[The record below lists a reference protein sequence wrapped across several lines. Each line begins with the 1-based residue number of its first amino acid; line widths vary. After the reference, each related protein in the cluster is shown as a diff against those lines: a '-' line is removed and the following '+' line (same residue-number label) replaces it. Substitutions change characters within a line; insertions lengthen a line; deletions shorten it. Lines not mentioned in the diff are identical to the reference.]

1 MVISKESVNRLSN
14 QTQTFSYQNHYK
26 QPNIP
31 LTLKRGSLMH
41 LRKDIRDIGRFEHI
55 LGVFL
60 EEGLGYFLAKA
71 DLKSHLP
78 FLKRIKP
85 HFPINDKTEQ
95 AIRLRKSFEKLGP
108 TFVKLGQLLS
118 LRPDLVPIEYSQEF
132 AKLQD
137 HVPSFPY
144 AQVKSIIE
152 EDLKK
157 PLSKVFKS
165 FDKNPVASASIAQV
179 HKAVLPSGK
188 VVAVK
193 VQRPE
198 VKDIIDL
205 DLDIMFF
212 IAKELEKHVEAL
224 RSYRPTE
231 VVKEFALWTRR
242 ELNFEIEAHNA
253 VRLAEIMADNSR
265 IKVPKVYHEC
275 SSKRIL
281 VMDFIEGVKI
291 DNLEALKSF
300 HISTKKISLIYFNS
314 IMEQMLLHG
323 FFHADPHPANIY
335 VQKSGKLVFFDYG
348 IMGELP
354 LADRKKMV
362 AFIESLPKKDPQ
374 RSVDIML
381 SLAKETRPESL
392 AEFKRESLR
401 IMSEVY
407 NSTIQ
412 EKSPVRALYEVIILG
427 TRYGVVFDPNH
438 VLMVKSA
445 YQAEG
450 LALKLN
456 PQFKISD
463 GLMEFADKFVK
474 QKYSPAKIYSE
485 AKRIFWDN
493 KDLLLELPEHI
504 IKIMQRLERDEPAQ
518 QLNVAQL
525 EEVEREWEYL
535 SWKRNVGLIISALI
549 IAAAVLFYLEGRKE
563 LWGIPLSVILLVCA
577 VLLTVY
583 FLVTRKNHEPEPIQE
598 VEK

>member
-1 MVISKESVNRLSN
+1 
-14 QTQTFSYQNHYK
+14 
-26 QPNIP
+26 
-31 LTLKRGSLMH
+31 MH

-60 EEGLGYFLAKA
+60 EEGLGYYLAKA

-78 FLKRIKP
+78 FIKRIKP
-85 HFPINDKTEQ
+85 HLPVNDKIEQ

-118 LRPDLVPIEYSQEF
+118 LRPDLVPPEYSQEF
-132 AKLQD
+132 VKLQD

-144 AQVKSIIE
+144 VQVKQIIE

-157 PLSKVFKS
+157 PLSTVFKS
-165 FDKNPVASASIAQV
+165 FDKDPVASASIAQV

-188 VVAVK
+188 IVAVK
-193 VQRPE
+193 VQRPD
-198 VKDIIDL
+198 VRDIIDL

-224 RSYRPTE
+224 RGYRPTE

-253 VRLAEIMADNSR
+253 LRLAEVLADNPK
-265 IKVPKVYHEC
+265 IKVPKTYSEC
-275 SSKRIL
+275 SSRRVL

-291 DNLEALKSF
+291 DNLSALKSF
-300 HISTKKISLIYFNS
+300 HVSTKKLSSTYFNS
-314 IMEQMLLHG
+314 ILEQVLLSG

-335 VQKSGKLVFFDYG
+335 VQRSGKLVFFDYG
-348 IMGELP
+348 IMGELS
-354 LADRKKMV
+354 LADRKKII
-362 AFIESLPKKDPQ
+362 AFIESLPRKDPQ

-381 SLAKETRPESL
+381 SLAKETHPESL

-407 NSTIQ
+407 DSTLQ
-412 EKSPVRALYEVIILG
+412 EKSPVRALYEVITLG
-427 TRYGVVFDPNH
+427 TKYGVVFDPNH
-438 VLMVKSA
+438 VLMVKAA

-456 PQFKISD
+456 PQFKIGD
-463 GLMEFADKFVK
+463 ELMGFAKKYVQ
-474 QKYSPAKIYSE
+474 QKYSPSKIYGE

-493 KDLLLELPEHI
+493 KELLLELPEHI
-504 IKIMQRLERDEPAQ
+504 IKIMQKLERDEPAQ

-535 SWKRNVGLIISALI
+535 SWKRNVGLVISALI

-563 LWGIPLSVILLVCA
+563 LWGMPLSVILFVCA
-577 VLLTVY
+577 VLLTFY
-583 FLVTRKNHEPEPIQE
+583 FLLTRKNHEHESIRR
-598 VEK
+598 

>member
-1 MVISKESVNRLSN
+1 
-14 QTQTFSYQNHYK
+14 
-26 QPNIP
+26 
-31 LTLKRGSLMH
+31 MH

-60 EEGLGYFLAKA
+60 EEGLGYYLAKA

-85 HFPINDKTEQ
+85 HLSINDKVEQ
-95 AIRLRKSFEKLGP
+95 AVRLRHSFEKLGP

-118 LRPDLVPIEYSQEF
+118 LRPDLVPPEYSQEF
-132 AKLQD
+132 TKLQD
-137 HVPSFPY
+137 HVPPFPY

-152 EDLKK
+152 EELKR
-157 PLSKVFKS
+157 PLLKVFKS

-198 VKDIIDL
+198 VRDIIDL

-224 RSYRPTE
+224 RGYRPME
-231 VVKEFALWTRR
+231 IVKEFALWTRR

-253 VRLAEIMADNSR
+253 LKLAEIMAGNPLV
-265 IKVPKVYHEC
+265 KVPKVYPEF
-275 SSKRIL
+275 SSKRVL
-281 VMDFIEGVKI
+281 VMDFVEGVKI
-291 DNLEALKSF
+291 DNLDALKSF
-300 HISTKKISLIYFNS
+300 HVSTKKLSSTYFNS
-314 IMEQMLLHG
+314 IMGQALLHG

-335 VQKSGKLVFFDYG
+335 VQRNGKLVFFDYG

-362 AFIESLPKKDPQ
+362 AFIESLSRKDPQ
-374 RSVDIML
+374 RSADIML

-412 EKSPVRALYEVIILG
+412 EKSPVRALYEVITLG
-427 TRYGVVFDPNH
+427 TKYGVVFDPNH
-438 VLMVKSA
+438 VLMVKAA

-456 PQFKISD
+456 PHFKIGD
-463 GLMEFADKFVK
+463 ELLAFAEKYVK

-504 IKIMQRLERDEPAQ
+504 IKIMQKLERDEPAQ

-525 EEVEREWEYL
+525 EEVEKEWEYL
-535 SWKRNVGLIISALI
+535 SWKRNVGLIISALL

-563 LWGIPLSVILLVCA
+563 LWGIPLSGILFVCA
-577 VLLTVY
+577 VLLTIY
-583 FLVTRKNHEPEPIQE
+583 FMLTRKNHEPI
-598 VEK
+598 KR

>member
-1 MVISKESVNRLSN
+1 
-14 QTQTFSYQNHYK
+14 
-26 QPNIP
+26 
-31 LTLKRGSLMH
+31 MH

-60 EEGLGYFLAKA
+60 EEGLGYYLAKA

-85 HFPINDKTEQ
+85 HLPINDKVEQ
-95 AIRLRKSFEKLGP
+95 AVRLRKSFEKLGP

-118 LRPDLVPIEYSQEF
+118 LRPDLVPPEYSQEF
-132 AKLQD
+132 TKLQD

-144 AQVKSIIE
+144 AQVKQIIE
-152 EDLKK
+152 EELKK
-157 PLSKVFKS
+157 SLSKVFKS

-198 VKDIIDL
+198 IKDIIDL

-212 IAKELEKHVEAL
+212 IAKELEKHVESS
-224 RSYRPTE
+224 RGYRPTE
-231 VVKEFALWTRR
+231 IVKEFALWTRR
-242 ELNFEIEAHNA
+242 ELNFEIEMHNA
-253 VRLAEIMADNSR
+253 LKLAEIMAGNPAV
-265 IKVPKVYHEC
+265 KVPKVYPEF
-275 SSKRIL
+275 SSKKIL
-281 VMDFIEGVKI
+281 VMDFVEGVKI
-291 DNLEALKSF
+291 DNLTALKSF
-300 HISTKKISLIYFNS
+300 HVSTKKISLTYFNS

-335 VQKSGKLVFFDYG
+335 VQKNGKLVFFDYG

-362 AFIESLPKKDPQ
+362 AFIESLPRKDPQ

-401 IMSEVY
+401 IMEEVY

-412 EKSPVRALYEVIILG
+412 EKSPVRALYEVITLG
-427 TRYGVVFDPNH
+427 TKYGVVFDPNH
-438 VLMVKSA
+438 VLMVKAA

-456 PQFKISD
+456 PQFKIGD
-463 GLMEFADKFVK
+463 ELLVFAEKYVK
-474 QKYSPAKIYSE
+474 HKYSPAKIYSE

-504 IKIMQRLERDEPAQ
+504 IKIMQKLERDEPAQ

-563 LWGIPLSVILLVCA
+563 LWGMPLSIILLVCA
-577 VLLTVY
+577 VLLTIY
-583 FLVTRKNHEPEPIQE
+583 FMLTRKNHEQIIRR
-598 VEK
+598 